1 MIKMDIIK
9 LARQLG
15 AAIQQQPEYKKF
27 MAAKETN
34 DKNEELQ
41 KQIGDFN
48 LLKMQLDTEHQKE
61 EKDEAKILEI
71 NEKIVELYNTIIS
84 SDAMKEYNNAYAE
97 YKALTD
103 KISNILLMCE
113 NGEDPETCEP
123 AACTGNCSS
132 CSGCH

>member
-1 MIKMDIIK
+1 MDIIELTRK
-9 LARQLG
+9 LG
-15 AAIQQQPEYKKF
+15 AEIQEQPQYKRF
-27 MAAKETN
+27 MAAKEKN
-34 DKNEELQ
+34 DNDDELQ

-48 LLKMQLDTEHQKE
+48 LLKMQLDTEHQRE
-61 EKDEAKILEI
+61 DKDEAKILEI

-84 SDAMKEYNNAYAE
+84 GEAMTEYNNAYSD

-113 NGEDPETCEP
+113 NGEDPQTCEP
-123 AACTGNCSS
+123 SACSGNCSS